1 MFKSLS
7 RSWEFTKLSY
17 GLLREHKHL
26 TLFPV
31 LSTTA
36 TFLVLASFI
45 LPLWQLGLFEEWSA
59 AMDST
64 SETPQ
69 DASMYVTAFL
79 FYFCNYFVI
88 VFFNT
93 ALCASVMRI
102 MEQGSAS
109 VGFGLSFATK
119 RIHSIFGWALISAII
134 GMLLKA
140 IERNKKGGQLIAAVI
155 GSAWTA
161 MTYFVVPVIATDGV
175 GPIEAFKRSM
185 RTLKSTWG
193 TALMGNFSMGT
204 IAFLIMLPVFAVGGL
219 LFWLAFSQNSDALL
233 VIAIMSTVL
242 MVIVAIAATSTADG
256 IFKAYLYSYA
266 TGRSLPADVDR
277 HAFEDAF
284 RQKDSNSHQSV

>member
-1 MFKSLS
+1 MFESLS
-7 RSWEFTKLSY
+7 RSWDFTKLSY

-36 TFLVLASFI
+36 TVMVMASFI
-45 LPLWQLGLFEEWSA
+45 LPLWGLGMFEEWSA

-64 SETPQ
+64 SEQPQ
-69 DASMYVTAFL
+69 DASMYITAFL

-93 ALCASVMRI
+93 ALCACVMEILER
-102 MEQGSAS
+102 GSAS
-109 VGFGLSFATK
+109 VSFGLKFATK
-119 RIHSIFGWALISAII
+119 RIHSIFGWALISAVV

-140 IERNKKGGQLIAAVI
+140 LERNQKAGRFVAAI
-155 GSAWTA
+155 LGSAWTA

-175 GPIEAFKRSM
+175 GPIEAFKRSL

-204 IAFLIMLPVFAVGGL
+204 IAFLLMLPIFALGGL
-219 LFWLAFSQNSDALL
+219 LFWAAFSAQSTALF
-233 VIAIMSTVL
+233 VVAILSTVL
-242 MVIVAIAATSTADG
+242 MVVVAIAATSTADG
-256 IFKAYLYSYA
+256 IFKAYLYTYA
-266 TGRSLPADVDR
+266 TGRGLPEGVD
-277 HAFEDAF
+277 AAEFDQAF
-284 RQKDSNSHQSV
+284 RSKD